1 MDISKIFLS
10 SKEYF
15 MINKSLLQQFGI
27 EATLLLSE
35 FIKQEENQEQQREE
49 RYYIFNDLNKISQ
62 NTTLSKSKIKNAVNK
77 LYKLKFID
85 VIVKKPEKL
94 YVKILHGNISNHII
108 KNQKN
113 LKEKQKKQKINQLI
127 NSKKF
132 KKPNLKELKE
142 YFLKLG
148 EQDES
153 EVMYDFYESKGWKIG
168 KNSMKCW
175 KSATRNWIRRSK
187 KENFTLPNHYDQKF
201 EKEIIHDQKKLSTY
215 HNHLKKLG
223 FQPSYS
229 PTAGTTWKLK
239 K

>member
-132 KKPNLKELKE
+132 TN
-142 YFLKLG
+142 
-148 EQDES
+148 
-153 EVMYDFYESKGWKIG
+153 
-168 KNSMKCW
+168 
-175 KSATRNWIRRSK
+175 
-187 KENFTLPNHYDQKF
+187 
-201 EKEIIHDQKKLSTY
+201 
-215 HNHLKKLG
+215 
-223 FQPSYS
+223 
-229 PTAGTTWKLK
+229 
-239 K
+239 